1 MASSSGGPPLRQL
14 RWASTPP
21 VDLLEECHWLVTLE
35 SRGVDHGRIARHLEV
50 ETWHQP
56 PEHETASEQLQ
67 DATKQKSPYRQ
78 QLRRP
83 KVPATSPGSPAQ
95 RAAKSI
101 LKLKEGLLH
110 LDEAKWPLD
119 TSEIAANQSVVAIVR
134 RQRQQEVGTPPTRSL
149 PKATVISLS
158 RENVK
163 SGTRGTSSRSSPQR
177 SPNRKKQRPLTR
189 EAREARD
196 LSEKQAHLAV
206 WLKAHPDEN
215 PASACELVAVDD
227 DDEVGSSTS
236 GLYSLEVEARIETA
250 MQCRA
255 PLDSGV
261 GLWDDPVRSLLAAE
275 MTSESVFGGV
285 VPTRGLAFQPPQAAS
300 PSRLPIDVDSSDDN
314 TRLPHSPE
322 KQPSGPAAVELDDPA
337 DRREEQA
344 PIEGTLSSGFHTEL
358 SGHARQVYSTAHRQV
373 ADGAVADALATLE
386 AGIRQSLSTSQAHQ
400 DAASGSRGPA
410 FNYSVLA
417 HANATKLQLYY
428 RARHRRRVN
437 RLVSLQRHWRCW
449 HVERVTQSS
458 KRFEDRQAKILQRNY
473 RDWHV
478 RIAHERSADRI
489 QRNFRIFS
497 SQKHLIRFRQVCRLL
512 LAREA
517 RRRRLK
523 ARIRV
528 VARLLLIWRGRKRRI
543 VLMQSLWRARVARVQ
558 FELLLDGVSA
568 VEHAR
573 RAREDAFVALR
584 LAQARPRFREFLTTT
599 RRGRE
604 LVRWQ
609 QEKPWLRFR
618 RLRRDSGQWDQLPL
632 SEKIEVVVALL
643 PGRRFRG
650 LQRRALCQMLTG
662 KNQQVPSI
670 PFKELQVSSEGFRFL
685 TVDCRASNA
694 PPAWIPPVGCCPWWL
709 AMRQR
714 TGRVGEMLCRRAT
727 WLWWSLVVWPK
738 EYVAAQLWPIRG
750 RRAMQARQQLEEDCA
765 RVLATFLKAWFR
777 RSGDRANTPP
787 LACEW
792 CYEPFAT
799 AHEYFAH
806 GKCAS
811 ARARAD
817 AEWTALTLDVA
828 FVHCR
833 QWRKSKTAREY
844 VHPDVRTFSLDATAG
859 RRLRDSPSQWRALD
873 LLIATMEACMGTESD
888 VVPSDLAGFL
898 LQYLDVDGKLH
909 PLLESAE
916 HQLVRWSKDVE
927 PSNSAAKEVGRART
941 APAGSDPPRQWIR
954 KDELRARLLLPSKWR
969 HCFPWRSQLGSKYKE
984 RKGAASNPAQKG
996 EASSPGPV
1004 GGAAEGSTLASKWRG
1019 LQLRV
1024 QRMVQHRKQRV
1035 GSDHQHAMLY
1045 GAAVRKP
1052 SSPSA
1057 TRVVVPVAT

>member
-1 MASSSGGPPLRQL
+1 MTSSSGGPALRQL

-35 SRGVDHGRIARHLEV
+35 SRGVDRGRIARHLEV
-50 ETWHQP
+50 ETWQQP
-56 PEHETASEQLQ
+56 SEHETASEQLQ
-67 DATKQKSPYRQ
+67 DATKQNSPYRQ

-83 KVPATSPGSPAQ
+83 KAPVASPGSPAQ

-110 LDEAKWPLD
+110 LDEAKWTLD
-119 TSEIAANQSVVAIVR
+119 ASEIAANQSIVAIVR
-134 RQRQQEVGTPPTRSL
+134 RQRQQEAGTPPTRSL
-149 PKATVISLS
+149 PKAPIISPS
-158 RENVK
+158 RENSK

-177 SPNRKKQRPLTR
+177 SPSRKKQRPLTR
-189 EAREARD
+189 EARDARD
-196 LSEKQAHLAV
+196 LSEKQARLAV
-206 WLKAHPDEN
+206 WLKAHPDGFV
-215 PASACELVAVDD
+215 SVCEDVAVG
-227 DDEVGSSTS
+227 DEGEGGLSSS

-285 VPTRGLAFQPPQAAS
+285 VPTRALAFQPAS
-300 PSRLPIDVDSSDDN
+300 PSRPPIDVDASEGNS
-314 TRLPHSPE
+314 RLSPSPE
-322 KQPSGPAAVELDDPA
+322 KQPSGPAAVEPEDPV

-344 PIEGTLSSGFHTEL
+344 AIEGTVSSGFHPEL
-358 SGHARQVYSTAHRQV
+358 SDHARRVYSTAHRQV

-400 DAASGSRGPA
+400 DATGGSRGPA

-428 RARHRRRVN
+428 RARHRRRVS

-458 KRFEDRQAKILQRNY
+458 ERFENRQAKILQRNY

-478 RIAHERSADRI
+478 RTTRERSADRI
-489 QRNFRIFS
+489 QRSFRIFS

-517 RRRRLK
+517 RRHRLK

-543 VLMQSLWRARVARVQ
+543 ALVQSLWRARVARAQ
-558 FELLLDGVSA
+558 FESLLVGVSA
-568 VEHAR
+568 VEHTR
-573 RAREDAFVALR
+573 RAREDAFIALR
-584 LAQARPRFREFLTTT
+584 LAQARLRFREFLTTT
-599 RRGRE
+599 RKGRE

-618 RLRRDSGQWDQLPL
+618 RLRRVSAQWDQLPL
-632 SEKIEVVVALL
+632 SEKIEAVVALL

-662 KNQQVPSI
+662 RNQQVPRI
-670 PFKELQVSSEGFRFL
+670 PFKELQVSSEGLRFL
-685 TVDCRASNA
+685 TVHCRASNA
-694 PPAWIPPVGCCPWWL
+694 PPAWISPVGCCPWWL
-709 AMRQR
+709 TMRQHI
-714 TGRVGEMLCRRAT
+714 GRVGEMLCRRAT

-738 EYVAAQLWPIRG
+738 EYVAARLWPICD
-750 RRAMQARQQLEEDCA
+750 RRAMQARQQLEDDCA
-765 RVLATFLKAWFR
+765 RVLATFLRTWFR
-777 RSGDRANTPP
+777 GLEGRASSSPF
-787 LACEW
+787 ACEW
-792 CYEPFAT
+792 CCEPFAT

-811 ARARAD
+811 ARSRAD

-828 FVHCR
+828 FAHR
-833 QWRKSKTAREY
+833 WQWRKPKTAREY
-844 VHPDVRTFSLDATAG
+844 VHPDARTFSLDATTD
-859 RRLRDSPSQWRALD
+859 RRLRDTPSQRRALD
-873 LLIATMEACMGTESD
+873 LLIATMEACMATESD
-888 VVPSDLAGFL
+888 FVPSDLVGFL

-941 APAGSDPPRQWIR
+941 ALAGSDSPRQWIR
-954 KDELRARLLLPSKWR
+954 KDELRTRLLLPSKWR
-969 HCFPWRSQLGSKYKE
+969 HCFPWRRGRNRLGLKYQE
-984 RKGAASNPAQKG
+984 PKGVASNPARMR
-996 EASSPGPV
+996 EASSPGPAI
-1004 GGAAEGSTLASKWRG
+1004 GNTLAAKWRE

-1024 QRMVQHRKQRV
+1024 QRMVQDPKQRL
-1035 GSDHQHAMLY
+1035 GSDRQHPMLY
-1045 GAAVRKP
+1045 EAAVRKP
-1052 SSPSA
+1052 SPPSA